1 MFVMR
6 NSIRVRAARAED
18 KDAILAFCRQTFN
31 WGDYISEVWDDWLH
45 DTRGRMF
52 VGLADRNPVGMMHV
66 ALLDDEAAW
75 MEGMRVHP
83 DFRRRGVASCM
94 DATGRKYARE
104 CGFQLARLATG
115 RDNIVAQNTLCSLG
129 YTRVGRYAEWTAKP
143 VSGTLAD
150 RLVAT
155 EQAQVL
161 GLWHEFSPNPIVA
174 NPEWRWEKLDNTRLL
189 RLIPKGNIRL
199 MPHGF
204 AIFREAIFSDDLTLT
219 LYALVGDEG
228 AMRDL
233 ARAARVEATY
243 RGFRRVEAMIVDDA
257 AINRVLESEGFQRE
271 GGMFIYEQV
280 L

>member
-18 KDAILAFCRQTFN
+18 KDAILAFCRQTFS
-31 WGDYISEVWDDWLH
+31 WGDYIPEVWDDWLH
-45 DTRGRMF
+45 NTRGRMF

-66 ALLDDEAAW
+66 ALLDDGAAW

-83 DFRRRGVASCM
+83 DFRRRGVASSM
-94 DATGRKYARE
+94 DATGRMYARE
-104 CGFQLARLATG
+104 CGIQLARLATG
-115 RDNIVAQNTLCSLG
+115 KDNIAAQNALCSLG

-143 VSGTLAD
+143 VSGTLAN

-189 RLIPKGNIRL
+189 QLIPKGDICLLPR
-199 MPHGF
+199 GF
-204 AIFREAIFSDDLTLT
+204 AIFRQAIFSDDLTLT
-219 LYALVGDEG
+219 LHALVGDEG

-233 ARAARVEATY
+233 ARAALVEANY
-243 RGFRRVEAMIVDDA
+243 RGFTRVEAMIVDDA
-257 AINRVLESEGFQRE
+257 AINRALESEGFQRE